1 MRASSGPHVGA
12 DIALQVNSN
21 HVFID
26 HTWVWRADHGVEGFS
41 GEPTRAGSASP
52 PTSSI
57 IRDGQEVRT
66 GSARHEPR
74 EQLVHPDIG
83 LVHARLLPE
92 PRRPSRSSMLSKTR
106 TALSLVRSRRG
117 RGRAGLPTRRV
128 WTSRSGGAISR

>member
-66 GSARHEPR
+66 GSAHHEPR

-83 LVHARLLPE
+83 LVHARLHPGAEETVAVLDAVEDENRAE
-92 PRRPSRSSMLSKTR
+92 PRAVSTWTWPGRPSHSK
-106 TALSLVRSRRG
+106 
-117 RGRAGLPTRRV
+117 V